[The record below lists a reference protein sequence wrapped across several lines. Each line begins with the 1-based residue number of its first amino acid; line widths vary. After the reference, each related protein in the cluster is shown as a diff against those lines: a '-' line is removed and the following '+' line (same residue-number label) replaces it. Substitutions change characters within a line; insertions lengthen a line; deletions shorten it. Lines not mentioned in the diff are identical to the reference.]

1 MTDSNVIVT
10 YLGLASMVKTHSAD
24 VDAKVSKT
32 VTGNLNKLSFKTIS
46 P

>member
-1 MTDSNVIVT
+1 MRFDCRRVRD
-10 YLGLASMVKTHSAD
+10 SAD

-32 VTGNLNKLSFKTIS
+32 VTGNLNKLIFKIIS